1 MIYREDDEYLIEQAY
16 YDAMALRA
24 YETDA
29 MEQQWQQTL
38 EEIFAVEI
46 YESENYD
53 RLALVEGSD

>member
-1 MIYREDDEYLIEQAY
+1 MYREDDEYLIEQAY
-16 YDAMALRA
+16 YDAMMRQA

-46 YESENYD
+46 YEAENHD
-53 RLALVEGSD
+53 RLTLVEGSD